1 MDWQTFQ
8 THCCSLDLETN
19 ENGEIF
25 AIGAVFND
33 KTFQRKAPFN
43 IQKTLAEFDDFAGD
57 AAYLLGHNVLEHD
70 LPICRSIS
78 SQFKFLSKPVVDTLL
93 LSPLAFPE
101 NPYHRLVKDYKLVRD
116 SLNDPLADAR
126 LALSLFHDQWE
137 VLQQQQAECGLLDF
151 YHYAFS
157 GDLQFAGVQQALSA
171 MGANAVDAAGAFGL
185 FERLTL
191 DKACTSAISQ
201 MRNFF
206 RISPKIVSDY
216 GSHALRGNPARDAEA
231 SRTAERFTLHSHAE
245 HGNDKS
251 TFRNDH
257 THSEFAP
264 ITALAYCL
272 AWLRVA
278 GGNSVLPPW
287 VRLRFDDVAPTL
299 NRLRDVPCNDPACAY
314 CAQMHDPVIWLE
326 RYFGFPGFRPE
337 PAAADGGSLQEQIVK
352 AAMCGKPLFAIL
364 PTGGGKSLCFQLP
377 ALARYQR
384 RGALTVIVSPLQ
396 ALMKDQVDNLRN
408 KTGAPNA
415 AALYGMLTAP
425 ERGEVL
431 QGIQNGDI
439 ALLYVSPEQLRNLSF
454 QKAIEYR
461 EIGCWVFDEA
471 HCLSKWGHDFR
482 PDYLY
487 AARFIKEF
495 ALRQKAVLP
504 PVQCF
509 TATAKQDVK
518 DEIIDYFKAELAQDL
533 VVFEGGVERN
543 NLSFEV
549 QTVTVADKYPRI
561 NALLK
566 ERLAA
571 EADGGSGIIYCA
583 KQKQT
588 EAIADYLQEQGWQVE
603 AFHAG
608 KDAAEKKHIQE
619 NFITGATRIIT
630 ATNAFGMGIDKDDVR
645 LVIHADIPGSI
656 ENYLQEAGRAGRDQ
670 KDAECVLLFDE
681 NDIETQFKL
690 SASSQISQRDIQQIL
705 RGLRKSKK
713 DKSGNVVLT
722 TGELLMDDD
731 VQTSFD
737 NEDRN
742 ADTKV
747 KTAVSWL
754 ERGGFIRRNEN
765 KTQVFQGRPKVKN
778 MDEAKRKVEQLGL
791 SQRQQ
796 QRWLAILE
804 TLFNAESDEGFS
816 ADELALL
823 GAFSADDDDKKLGKR
838 NETASQ
844 RVIRTLYDMSSA
856 GLIQKSL
863 LMTAFVRYK
872 VGDSSYARLEKV
884 CVLERAMLGALQE
897 QAPDAGDGQW
907 QTLSLRHLNQNLLD
921 NGHGDS
927 NPEILRLLLVS
938 LAKDGKGLAG
948 KKGSL
953 TLKYQGLDQ
962 YRVKLNRDWAA
973 LTATAEIRLSVA
985 KVVLDGIIQRIPD
998 HAKPSGE
1005 LLVEFSVED
1014 LLAALNRDLVASSE
1028 VKDPLAAVERALNF
1042 LHEQNIITLQQGLA
1056 VFRSAMTI
1064 EVLPEAK
1071 GRKYNKGDFEPLSQ
1085 HYSER
1090 IFQVHVINEYAK
1102 YGLEKIGHALAFVV
1116 AYFSSD
1122 KAEFVKRYFADR
1134 KDILERATSQQSFQR
1149 IVSDLQNPE
1158 QMALVA
1164 SGEDDN
1170 LLILAGPGSGKTR
1183 VVVHRCAY
1191 LLRVKRVPARGI
1203 LVLCFNRNAVT
1214 QLRRRLLDLVGDDAR
1229 GVTIQTYHGLSLRL
1243 TGHAITGQSDDNRQ
1257 FAEIINE
1264 ATALLRG
1271 DKPLLGVD
1279 ADETRDRLLAG
1290 YRYIL
1295 VDEYQDI
1302 DAEQYQLIS
1311 AIAGRTQ
1318 DEDRKLGILAVGD
1331 DDQNI
1336 YQFRGANVG
1345 FIRQF
1350 KDDYQAKVHYL
1361 VENYRSSANIIAASN
1376 QLIQHNRDR
1385 MKQQQPIR
1393 INRGRKILDAG
1404 GRWQKLDPVGKGRV
1418 QQLVTADE
1426 YSQAVAVVDELLRL
1440 RQLDSQLDWSQCAV
1454 LATAWRLLDPVRTL
1468 LEQHDIP
1475 VSIMLPADKQPP
1487 LSRIRENADLL
1498 DTIKQ
1503 SPEPLSK
1510 ASDWL
1515 RYLDDS
1521 YGNEAANIWLN
1532 QLRAMLQDWLDE
1544 TGDGP
1549 APKQQTLEF
1558 LYEVFA
1564 EQRRERCLGQGVFLS
1579 TVHSVKGMEFSHLAI
1594 LDGGWATPATEEQRR
1609 LFYVAMT
1616 RAKETLCL
1624 MQRSDLRNPF
1634 LAEITGDPLLART
1647 VNPLAQADVL
1657 TRQYTILGMKD
1668 VDLSY
1673 AGRFDESHPIHRH
1686 LARLN
1691 TGSKL
1696 SMDNHNGKVVLKDK
1710 DSVVAALSKQ
1720 GAQYWSAKINTI
1732 ESVTVLAMIRRYR
1745 DDSEESYRSRC
1756 KVEQWELPLV
1766 EVVFNERP

>member
-8 THCCSLDLETN
+8 TGCCSLDLETN

-43 IQKTLAEFDDFAGD
+43 VQKTLAEFDDFAGD
-57 AAYLLGHNVLEHD
+57 ATYLLGHNILEHD

-78 SQFKFLSKPVVDTLL
+78 SQFKFLGKPVVDTLL

-126 LALSLFHDQWE
+126 LAVSLFQDQWAA
-137 VLQQQQAECGLLDF
+137 LQQQQAENGLLDF
-151 YHYAFS
+151 YRYAFS
-157 GDLQFAGVQQALSA
+157 GDPQFAGVQLALSA
-171 MGANAVDAAGAFGL
+171 MGANAVDVSGAFNL

-191 DKACTSAISQ
+191 DKACNTAIRQ
-201 MRNFF
+201 IAN
-206 RISPKIVSDY
+206 K
-216 GSHALRGNPARDAEA
+216 
-231 SRTAERFTLHSHAE
+231 
-245 HGNDKS
+245 
-251 TFRNDH
+251 
-257 THSEFAP
+257 FAP
-264 ITALAYCL
+264 TTALAYCL

-287 VRLRFDDVAPTL
+287 VRLRFDDVAPML
-299 NRLRDVPCNDPACAY
+299 NRLRDVPCNDPACSY

-377 ALARYQR
+377 ALVRYQR
-384 RGALTVIVSPLQ
+384 RGVLTIVVSPLQ
-396 ALMKDQVDNLRN
+396 ALMKDQVDNLSN

-533 VVFEGGVERN
+533 VVFEGGVERDK
-543 NLSFEV
+543 LHFEV
-549 QTVTVADKYPRI
+549 QTVNGADKYPRI
-561 NALLK
+561 NSLLS
-566 ERLAA
+566 ERLPPDT
-571 EADGGSGIIYCA
+571 EGGSAIIYCSTR
-583 KQKQT
+583 KNT
-588 EAIADYLQEQGWQVE
+588 EEVAEYLQQQGWQVE

-608 KDAAEKKHIQE
+608 KDTAEKKHIQE
-619 NFITGATRIIT
+619 NFVTGSTRIIT

-690 SASSQISQRDIQQIL
+690 SASSQINQRDIAQIL

-737 NEDRN
+737 NEDHA

-747 KTAVSWL
+747 KMAVSWL
-754 ERGGFIRRNEN
+754 ERGGFIKRNEN
-765 KTQVFQGRPKVKN
+765 KTQVFQGRPLVKN
-778 MDEAKRKVEQLGL
+778 MDEAKSRVEKLGM

-804 TLFNAESDEGFS
+804 ALFNAESDEGFS
-816 ADELALL
+816 ADELALH
-823 GAFSADDDDKKLGKR
+823 GAFKDGKDDKKAGKSDQ
-838 NETASQ
+838 TASQ
-844 RVIRTLYDMSSA
+844 RVIRTLYDMAKA
-856 GLIQKSL
+856 GVIQKNL
-863 LMTAFVRYK
+863 LLTAFVRYK
-872 VGDSSYARLEKV
+872 VRDSSVARLEEV
-884 CVLERAMLGALQE
+884 CALERVMLKALQE
-897 QAPDAGDGQW
+897 QAPDADNEQW
-907 QTLSLRHLNQNLLD
+907 QTLSLRHLNQSLLND
-921 NGHGDS
+921 GHENS
-927 NPEILRLLLVS
+927 NPEILRLLLGS

-953 TLKYQGLDQ
+953 TLRHKGLDQ
-962 YRVKLNRDWAA
+962 YAVKLNRGWTA
-973 LTATAEIRLSVA
+973 LNATADIRQSVA
-985 KVVLDGIIQRIPD
+985 KVVLDGIMQRIPD
-998 HAKPSGE
+998 HTKPSGE
-1005 LLVEFSVED
+1005 LLVEFSAED
-1014 LLAALNRDLVASSE
+1014 LLTALNQDLVTMAE
-1028 VKDPLAAVERALNF
+1028 IKDPLAAVERALNF
-1042 LHEQNIITLQQGLA
+1042 LHEQKIITLQKGLA
-1056 VFRSAMTI
+1056 VFRQAMTI
-1064 EVLPEAK
+1064 QVLPEAK
-1071 GRKYNKGDFEPLSQ
+1071 GRQYNKGDFEPLSQ
-1085 HYSER
+1085 HYNER

-1102 YGLEKIGHALAFVV
+1102 YGLDKISHALAFVV

-1122 KAEFVKRYFADR
+1122 KTEFVKRYFSDR

-1243 TGHAITGQSDDNRQ
+1243 TGHAITTVRATGGAPFD
-1257 FAEIINE
+1257 EIINE

-1279 ADETRDRLLAG
+1279 ADETRERLLAG

-1361 VENYRSSANIIAASN
+1361 VENYRSSAQIIAASN
-1376 QLIQHNRDR
+1376 QLIQHNQDR

-1393 INRGRKILDAG
+1393 INRGRKTLDAG

-1418 QQLVTADE
+1418 QQLITADE
-1426 YSQAVAVVDELLRL
+1426 YSQAAAVVDELLRL

-1475 VSIMLPADKQPP
+1475 ISIMLPADRQPP

-1498 DTIKQ
+1498 DKIKQ
-1503 SPEPLSK
+1503 STEPLSK
-1510 ASDWL
+1510 AGDWL
-1515 RYLDDS
+1515 RYLDNS
-1521 YGNEAANIWLN
+1521 YGNQAGNIWLN
-1532 QLRAMLQDWLDE
+1532 QLKAMLQEWQDE

-1549 APKQQTLEF
+1549 VPKQQTLEF

-1579 TVHSVKGMEFSHLAI
+1579 TVHSVKGMEFAHLAI
-1594 LDGGWATPATEEQRR
+1594 LDGGWMTPATEEQRR

-1624 MQRSDLRNPF
+1624 MQRLDQRNPF
-1634 LAEITGDPLLART
+1634 LAEITGDHLLTRT
-1647 VNPLAQADVL
+1647 VNPKPQDEPLAK
-1657 TRQYTILGMKD
+1657 QYAILGMKD

-1673 AGRFDESHPIHRH
+1673 AGSFDASHPIHRH
-1686 LARLN
+1686 LAKLS
-1691 TGSKL
+1691 TGSRL
-1696 SMDNHNGKVVLKDK
+1696 SMGHSNGKVVLTDN
-1710 DSVVAALSKQ
+1710 DRIVAMLSKQ
-1720 GAQYWSAKINTI
+1720 GAQFWEAKINAI

-1745 DDSEESYRSRC
+1745 NDSEESYQTRC

-1766 EVVFNERP
+1766 EIVFDDSHPWMRI

>member
-8 THCCSLDLETN
+8 NSCCSLDLETN

-33 KTFQRKAPFN
+33 KTFKRKAPFN
-43 IQKTLAEFDDFAGD
+43 IHKVLAEFDDFARD
-57 AAYLLGHNVLEHD
+57 ATYLLGHNILEHD
-70 LPICRSIS
+70 LPVCRAIS
-78 SQFKFLSKPVVDTLL
+78 SQLKFLSKPVVDTLL

-126 LALSLFHDQWE
+126 LAVLLFHDQWE
-137 VLQQQQAECGLLDF
+137 ALQQQQVEGGLLDF

-157 GDLQFAGVQQALSA
+157 GDSQFAGVQLALSA
-171 MGANAVDAAGAFGL
+171 MGAKAIDASGAFNL
-185 FERLTL
+185 FERLTQ
-191 DKACTSAISQ
+191 DKACSTAIGQ
-201 MRNFF
+201 MASGF
-206 RISPKIVSDY
+206 SP
-216 GSHALRGNPARDAEA
+216 A
-231 SRTAERFTLHSHAE
+231 
-245 HGNDKS
+245 
-251 TFRNDH
+251 
-257 THSEFAP
+257 
-264 ITALAYCL
+264 TALAYCL

-287 VRLRFDDVAPTL
+287 VRLRFEEAAPML
-299 NRLRDVPCNDPACAY
+299 NRLRDIPCNDPTCSY
-314 CAQMHDPVIWLE
+314 CAQMHNPVIWLE
-326 RYFGFPGFRPE
+326 RYFGFAGFRPE

-377 ALARYQR
+377 ALVRYQR
-384 RGALTVIVSPLQ
+384 RGVLTIVVSPLQ

-408 KTGAPNA
+408 KTGAPNV

-431 QGIQNGDI
+431 QGIQSGDI

-533 VVFEGGVERN
+533 AVFEGGVERDK
-543 NLSFEV
+543 LHFEV
-549 QTVTVADKYPRI
+549 QTVNGADKYPRI
-561 NALLK
+561 NSLLA
-566 ERLAA
+566 ERLAP
-571 EADGGSGIIYCA
+571 EDDGGSAIIYCSTR
-583 KQKQT
+583 KNT
-588 EAIADYLQEQGWQVE
+588 EEIAEYLQQQGWQVE

-608 KDAAEKKHIQE
+608 KDTAEKKHIQE
-619 NFITGATRIIT
+619 NFVTGTTRIIT

-690 SASSQISQRDIQQIL
+690 SASSQINQRDIAQIL
-705 RGLRKSKK
+705 RGLRKTKK

-737 NEDRN
+737 NEDHA

-747 KTAVSWL
+747 KMAVSWL
-754 ERGGFIRRNEN
+754 ERGGFILRNEN
-765 KTQVFQGRPKVKN
+765 KTQVFQGRPLVKN
-778 MDEAKRKVEQLGL
+778 MDEAKSKVEKLGM
-791 SQRQQ
+791 SQRRQ

-804 TLFNAESDEGFS
+804 ALFNAESDEGFS
-816 ADELALL
+816 ADELALH
-823 GAFSADDDDKKLGKR
+823 GAFKDSKDDHKRGKTE
-838 NETASQ
+838 ETASQ
-844 RVIRTLYDMSSA
+844 RVIRTLYDMAKA

-863 LMTAFVRYK
+863 LLTAFVRYK
-872 VGDSSYARLEKV
+872 VNNSSVAKLEEV
-884 CVLERAMLGALQE
+884 RALERVMLKALQE
-897 QAPDAGDGQW
+897 QAPDADNEQW
-907 QTLSLRHLNQNLLD
+907 QTLSLRHLNQGLLND
-921 NGHGDS
+921 GHKDS
-927 NPEILRLLLVS
+927 NPEILRLLLGS
-938 LAKDGKGLAG
+938 LAKDGQGLAG
-948 KKGSL
+948 QKGSL
-953 TLKYQGLDQ
+953 TLRHKGLDQ
-962 YRVKLNRDWAA
+962 YAVKLNRGWKA
-973 LTATAEIRLSVA
+973 LNATAEIRQAVA
-985 KVVLDGIIQRIPD
+985 KVVLDGIMQRIPD
-998 HAKPSGE
+998 HTKPSAD
-1005 LLVEFSVED
+1005 LLVEFSAED
-1014 LLAALNRDLVASSE
+1014 LLAVLNQDLVASSE

-1042 LHEQNIITLQQGLA
+1042 LHEQKIITLQKGLA
-1056 VFRSAMTI
+1056 VFRQAMTI
-1064 EVLPEAK
+1064 QVLPESK
-1071 GRKYNKGDFEPLSQ
+1071 GRQYNKGDFEPLSQ
-1085 HYSER
+1085 HYCER

-1102 YGLEKIGHALAFVV
+1102 YGLDKISHALAFVV
-1116 AYFSSD
+1116 AYFSKD
-1122 KAEFVKRYFADR
+1122 KTEFVKRYFSDR

-1149 IVSDLQNPE
+1149 IVNDLQNPE

-1214 QLRRRLLDLVGDDAR
+1214 QLRRRLLDLVGDDAK

-1243 TGHAITGQSDDNRQ
+1243 TGHAITTQNQSDDNRQ
-1257 FAEIINE
+1257 FAEIIKE

-1279 ADETRDRLLAG
+1279 ADETRERLLAG

-1302 DAEQYQLIS
+1302 DAEQYRLIS
-1311 AIAGRTQ
+1311 AIAGRAQ
-1318 DEDRKLGILAVGD
+1318 DDDHKLGILAVGD

-1350 KDDYQAKVHYL
+1350 KDDYQSKVHYL
-1361 VENYRSSANIIAASN
+1361 VENYRSSAHIIAASN
-1376 QLIQHNRDR
+1376 QLIQHNQDR

-1393 INRGRKILDAG
+1393 INRGRKNLDAG

-1418 QQLVTADE
+1418 QQLIAADE

-1440 RQLDSQLDWSQCAV
+1440 RQLDSRLDWSQCAV
-1454 LATAWRLLDPVRTL
+1454 LATAWRLLDPVRIL
-1468 LEQHDIP
+1468 LERHDIP
-1475 VSIMLPADKQPP
+1475 ISIMLPADRQPP

-1498 DTIKQ
+1498 DAIKQ
-1503 SPEPLSK
+1503 SSEPLSK

-1515 RYLDDS
+1515 RYLDDH
-1521 YGNEAANIWLN
+1521 YGDEPGNIWLN
-1532 QLRAMLQDWLDE
+1532 QLKAVLQGWQDE
-1544 TGDGP
+1544 TDDGEV
-1549 APKQQTLEF
+1549 PKQQTLEF
-1558 LYEVFA
+1558 LYEVLA

-1579 TVHSVKGMEFSHLAI
+1579 TVHSVKGMEFAHLAI
-1594 LDGGWATPATEEQRR
+1594 LDGGWALPATEEQRR

-1624 MQRSDLRNPF
+1624 MQRQDRRNPF
-1634 LAEITGDPLLART
+1634 LAEITGDHLLART
-1647 VNPLAQADVL
+1647 VNSLPQTGALSK
-1657 TRQYTILGMKD
+1657 QYAILGMKNF
-1668 VDLSY
+1668 DLSY
-1673 AGRFDESHPIHRH
+1673 AGSFEFSHPIHQH

-1691 TGSKL
+1691 TGSRL
-1696 SMDNHNGKVVLKDK
+1696 SMENSNGKVVLKNK
-1710 DSVVAALSKQ
+1710 GRIVAALSKQ
-1720 GAQYWSAKINTI
+1720 GVLAWSAKINAI

-1745 DDSEESYRSRC
+1745 NDSEESYQSRC
-1756 KVEQWELPLV
+1756 KVEQWELPLI
-1766 EVVFNERP
+1766 EVVFDDTSIG